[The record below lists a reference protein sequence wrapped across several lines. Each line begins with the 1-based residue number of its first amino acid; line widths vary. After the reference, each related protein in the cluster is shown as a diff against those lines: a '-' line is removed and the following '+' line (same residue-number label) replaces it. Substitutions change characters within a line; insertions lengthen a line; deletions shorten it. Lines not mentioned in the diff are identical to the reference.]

1 MYCQSFQVCGIKEAE
16 LIILSKS
23 QVRNSM
29 AEGRVYVS
37 RVPAGQWVRWEAEA
51 DKMICSPNIKQLIDK
66 VILSLLGLGFLA
78 SFKKL

>member
-23 QVRNSM
+23 QVWNSM

-37 RVPAGQWVRWEAEA
+37 PVPAGQ
-51 DKMICSPNIKQLIDK
+51 
-66 VILSLLGLGFLA
+66 
-78 SFKKL
+78 